1 MNKPQDEIA
10 RDLFQRRI
18 RKGMLGPGSDVFVN
32 ESDIKNE
39 IIGNYPLQQYY
50 TGILFPEK
58 QRIASL
64 DELADC
70 LLESETDNT
79 DNEDEN
85 LEDEIEQQEEEVD
98 DKNNEQEKRNK
109 TESDDTIKV
118 SHSTFYPTNI
128 GLTFCVAD
136 DVKEID
142 VFFSFGIYTQLD
154 EGKKDG
160 IENLRIKFPQHLF
173 NEAIKN
179 NERFPSPLKS
189 KLDCKDGYLFLTD
202 GIDGKKRRPRSG
214 DYADFDAYQKE
225 FRNRVETTKIEKLLG
240 RTWLRE
246 SIKENR
252 KIQITDLT
260 TPETLYEK
268 VLTKK
273 DDVHIRI
280 SYTVKTYTH
289 QRNPGYTYVKI
300 QLVNTS
306 TEQPANKYSNANEI
320 LNQKCVFQAQIEV
333 QNTKLK
339 PYRSYSELN
348 PLDEEAELLNYL
360 YKDEFSYGIGH
371 NCSVEWKKDI
381 SGIATSFI
389 PQYDVKDTK
398 NSFEQSDFENQN
410 DYSSINECL
419 DIYSLS
425 HFTSETKEVVLKR
438 LNDFVSLYEQWI
450 TKQKSVS
457 SSNKKIE
464 ESIFQKLDYNL
475 ERLRSNIE
483 RLKDTTVYKAFQ
495 LANTAMLIQIIISN
509 DADFSGKEKEL
520 AEINQSLDYTNLSFF
535 KDYDFTRLPLNRPK
549 YRPFQLAFLLL
560 NIDSIT
566 DLESEARNEVVDLI
580 WFPTGGGKT
589 EAYLAVAAFTIIYRR
604 LTNATGYEGT
614 TVIMRYTL
622 RLLTAQQFERA
633 SRLICALEF
642 LRCHYSDGL
651 KDEPITIGMWV
662 GMSSSPNSIKE
673 TLEKEEEIREECNKL
688 NSGNNGHPESKNV
701 FQISSCSWCGTKLIT
716 KNPYG
721 NWTSGFQINGNGRN
735 ASFKIKCVNN
745 KCHFHNELPIQV
757 VDEMLYRNPPTLL
770 FGTVDKFAMLAW
782 KSNGHRFFNSL
793 DDEKLPPDLII
804 QDELHLLTGPLGS
817 ITGIFESVI
826 EILCTKEDRKPKIIS
841 STATTRNTDEQVK
854 ALYGASRTVN
864 IFPPNGLSY
873 ADSFF
878 AKEAKSESKRRYIG
892 FLPTGKSSIDTQ
904 LQLLAHLFVARLE
917 AYKLLVQN
925 EDNDYSTFDKY
936 WTIVSYYNSLKDVGK
951 IHNKVGD
958 EISNFTSTLQQ
969 RIFGDDPKQAFNYN
983 FLYNRDEELTSRIES
998 AKIKQTLKR
1007 LEENTFTEHT
1017 ITQSAKGYYYPK
1029 GIIDLVLATN
1039 MISVGIDIDRFNIM
1053 LINGQPRNVA
1063 EYIQASSRVGRK
1075 YKGLVVNLFDAN
1087 RARDKSHFEHF
1098 IPFHQAFYKSV
1109 EPISLTPFT
1118 ENTLEKMLTSVMI
1131 TYLRHKV
1138 PGMAADDAA
1147 QHFKS
1152 EMLDGL
1158 KSEIQQRFGA
1168 NQIMYQLLESEL
1180 EQLAEDWAYK
1190 IEEHSLTKYDD
1201 GKEGLLVKPSQ
1212 KDFGEDEQWAVM
1224 QSMREIDTNSFIKKE
1239 LPKIRNN
1246 G

>member
-1 MNKPQDEIA
+1 MNKSKGEIA
-10 RDLFQRRI
+10 RDLFQGRI
-18 RKGMLGPGSDVFVN
+18 RKGMLGPGSDVFVKKSHI
-32 ESDIKNE
+32 ENE
-39 IIGNYPLQQYY
+39 IIRNYPLQQYY

-70 LLESETDNT
+70 LLESETDN
-79 DNEDEN
+79 EDED
-85 LEDEIEQQEEEVD
+85 LEDEIEQPREDLNDQNNGH
-98 DKNNEQEKRNK
+98 DKGNK
-109 TESDDTIKV
+109 TENDDEIKV

-136 DVKEID
+136 DVKQID
-142 VFFSFGIYTQLD
+142 VVFSFGIYTQLD
-154 EGKKDG
+154 EKDKYG
-160 IENLRIKFPQHLF
+160 VENLKVQFPEQLF
-173 NEAIKN
+173 DETIRN
-179 NERFPSPLKS
+179 NEHFPSSLKG
-189 KLDCKDGYLFLTD
+189 KLDCKNGYLFLTKN
-202 GIDGKKRRPRSG
+202 IVGKKRRPRSG

-225 FRNRVETTKIEKLLG
+225 FRNRIETTKTEKLLG
-240 RTWLRE
+240 RTWRRE
-246 SIKENR
+246 SIKEKR

-260 TPETLYEK
+260 TPEKLYEK

-273 DDVHIRI
+273 DDVNIRI

-289 QRNPGYTYVKI
+289 QENPGYKYVKI
-300 QLVNTS
+300 QLVNSS
-306 TEQPANKYSNANEI
+306 TEQPVNKYSNANEI
-320 LNQKCVFQAQIEV
+320 LNQKCVFQAKIEV
-333 QNTKLK
+333 QDTKLQTFK
-339 PYRSYSELN
+339 SYSELN

-360 YKDEFSYGIGH
+360 YKDKFSYGIGH
-371 NCSVEWKKDI
+371 NCSVEWKKDA
-381 SGIATSFI
+381 SGIATSFL

-398 NSFEQSDFENQN
+398 NSFDESDFDNQN
-410 DYSSINECL
+410 VYSSINDGL
-419 DIYSLS
+419 DIYNLS
-425 HFTSETKEVVLKR
+425 HFTTETQEVVLNR
-438 LNDFVSLYEQWI
+438 LNDFISLYEQWI
-450 TKQKSVS
+450 TKQRTLST
-457 SSNKKIE
+457 SNKNIE
-464 ESIFQKLDYNL
+464 QAIFQKLDYNL
-475 ERLRSNIE
+475 ERLRSNIG
-483 RLKDTTVYKAFQ
+483 RLQDNAVYKAFQ

-520 AEINQSLDYTNLSFF
+520 EDISQSLDYAKLNFF
-535 KDYDFTRLPLNRPK
+535 KDYDFTQLPFNRPK

-604 LTNATGYEGT
+604 LTNSTRYEGT

-642 LRCHYSDGL
+642 LRCHYSDEL

-662 GMSSSPNSIKE
+662 GMSSTPNSVKE
-673 TLEKEEEIREECNKL
+673 ALEKEEEIREECNKL
-688 NSGNNGHPESKNV
+688 NSGNNGNPESKNV

-716 KNPYG
+716 KNQYG

-735 ASFKIKCVNN
+735 ASFKIRCVNN

-793 DDEKLPPDLII
+793 DGEKLPPDLII

-917 AYKLLVQN
+917 AYKLLIQN
-925 EDNDYSTFDKY
+925 GDKDYSTFDKY

-969 RIFGDDPKQAFNYN
+969 RLFSDNPEQAFNYSY
-983 FLYNRDEELTSRIES
+983 LYNRDEELTSRIES
-998 AKIKQTLKR
+998 AKIKQTLKK
-1007 LEENTFTEHT
+1007 LEENRFSNNT
-1017 ITQSAKGYYYPK
+1017 IVTPQSGRTYAQNV
-1029 GIIDLVLATN
+1029 IDLVLATN

-1131 TYLRHKV
+1131 TYLRHKIR
-1138 PGMAADDAA
+1138 GMAADDAA
-1147 QHFKS
+1147 QHFEP

-1168 NQIMYQLLESEL
+1168 NETMYKLLENKL
-1180 EQLAEDWAYK
+1180 EQLAEDWTYK

-1212 KDFGEDEQWAVM
+1212 KDFGEDEKWAVM

-1239 LPKIRNN
+1239 LPKI
-1246 G
+1246 

>member
-1 MNKPQDEIA
+1 MMNKSQDEIA
-10 RDLFQRRI
+10 RDLFQERI

-32 ESDIKNE
+32 ESEIENE

-50 TGILFPEK
+50 TGILFPDR

-64 DELADC
+64 DELADFH
-70 LLESETDNT
+70 LASETG
-79 DNEDEN
+79 NEDEDM
-85 LEDEIEQQEEEVD
+85 EDEIKQQEEEDLD
-98 DKNNEQEKRNK
+98 DQNNEHDKENK
-109 TESDDTIKV
+109 TENDDEIKV

-136 DVKEID
+136 NVKEID
-142 VFFSFGIYTQLD
+142 VIFSFGIYTQLD
-154 EGKKDG
+154 EKEKYGV
-160 IENLRIKFPQHLF
+160 ENLKVQFPEHLF
-173 NEAIKN
+173 DETIKN
-179 NERFPSPLKS
+179 NEHFPSNLKD
-189 KLDCKDGYLFLTD
+189 KLECKNGYLFLTNN
-202 GIDGKKRRPRSG
+202 IVGKKRRPRSS

-225 FRNRVETTKIEKLLG
+225 FRNRIETTKIEKLFG

-246 SIKENR
+246 PIQENR
-252 KIQITDLT
+252 KIHITDLT
-260 TPETLYEK
+260 TPEPLYERII
-268 VLTKK
+268 TKK
-273 DDVHIRI
+273 NGVSIRI
-280 SYTVKTYTH
+280 SYTLKTYTH
-289 QRNPGYTYVKI
+289 QGNPGCKYVKI
-300 QLVNTS
+300 QLVNSS

-320 LNQKCVFQAQIEV
+320 LNQKCVFQAKIEV
-333 QNTKLK
+333 QNTQLQPFK
-339 PYRSYSELN
+339 SYSELN
-348 PLDEEAELLNYL
+348 PLDEEAELLNFL
-360 YKDEFSYGIGH
+360 YKDKFSFGIGH
-371 NCSVEWKKDI
+371 NCSVEWQKDA
-381 SGIATSFI
+381 SGIATSFL

-398 NSFEQSDFENQN
+398 NSFEQADFDNQN
-410 DYSSINECL
+410 DYGAINECL
-419 DIYSLS
+419 DIDNLS
-425 HFTSETKEVVLKR
+425 HFTSDTQEVVLKR
-438 LNDFVSLYEQWI
+438 LNDFVNLYEKWLVQ
-450 TKQKSVS
+450 QKSHPS
-457 SSNKKIE
+457 TNKKIE
-464 ESIFQKLDYNL
+464 DSIFQNLNYNL

-483 RLKDTTVYKAFQ
+483 RLKDTTLYKAFQ

-509 DADFSGKEKEL
+509 DADLSGKEKEL
-520 AEINQSLDYTNLSFF
+520 EDINQSLEYAKLNFF
-535 KDYDFTRLPLNRPK
+535 KDYDFTRLPFNRPK

-566 DLESEARNEVVDLI
+566 DIESETRNEIVDLI

-589 EAYLAVAAFTIIYRR
+589 EAYLAVAAFTIVYRR

-614 TVIMRYTL
+614 SVIMRYTL

-642 LRCHYSDGL
+642 LRCHFIDEL

-662 GMSSSPNSIKE
+662 GMSSTPNTIKE

-688 NSGNNGHPESKNV
+688 NSGNNGNPESKNV
-701 FQISSCSWCGTKLIT
+701 FQISACSWCGTKLIT
-716 KNPYG
+716 KNQYG
-721 NWTSGFQINGNGRN
+721 NWTSGFQINGNSRN
-735 ASFKIKCVNN
+735 ASFTIKCVNN

-793 DDEKLPPDLII
+793 DVKKMPPDLII

-826 EILCTKEDRKPKIIS
+826 EILCTKDGRKPKIIS
-841 STATTRNTDEQVK
+841 STATTRNTDEQVR
-854 ALYGASRTVN
+854 ALYGTSRKVN

-878 AKEAKSESKRRYIG
+878 AKEAKSASKRRYIG

-904 LQLLAHLFVARLE
+904 LQLLAHLFVSRLE
-917 AYKLLVQN
+917 AYKLLIK
-925 EDNDYSTFDKY
+925 EGDNDYDTFDKY

-969 RIFGDDPKQAFNYN
+969 RLFGNDPNQAFNYSY
-983 FLYNRDEELTSRIES
+983 LYNRDEELTSRIES

-1007 LEENTFTEHT
+1007 LEENTFTYGT
-1017 ITQSAKGYYYPK
+1017 IVTPK
-1029 GIIDLVLATN
+1029 SGRTYVQNIIDLVLATN

-1098 IPFHQAFYKSV
+1098 VPFHQAFYKGV
-1109 EPISLTPFT
+1109 EPLSLTPLT

-1131 TYLRHKV
+1131 TYLRHKI

-1147 QHFKS
+1147 QHFKP
-1152 EMLDGL
+1152 EMLDRL

-1168 NQIMYQLLESEL
+1168 TETLHQLLVNKL
-1180 EQLAEDWAYK
+1180 DQLAEDWTYK

-1201 GKEGLLVKPSQ
+1201 GKDGLLVKPSQ
-1212 KDFGEDEQWAVM
+1212 KDFGEDQKWAVM